1 MTDDAKRDAPTSRG
15 IPAHAWRL
23 AARRALHGFVR
34 HRGIDAAAALT
45 FYSVLAFF
53 PATLIVV
60 SVFALARGRESAADD
75 ILTLVS
81 EIAQPATVDA
91 VKGPLSQLFSVTNP
105 GIALAVG
112 TVLALWTMSGFATAF
127 GRAVNTVY
135 EVQEGRQIWKFRG
148 LMLVLA
154 VFLLIVFGALIGT
167 LLALPSAVAAAGV
180 TEPWLTAW
188 TIARVPIAVLLSAL
202 LIAVLY
208 YWTPNIRHERFR
220 WVSYGA
226 AFAIVSWSLAT
237 IGFWAYISLVGQYD
251 KIYGWLG
258 GAVVL
263 LLWLYLTNLVL
274 VLGAEVDAEVV
285 RLRQLTDGQAAESV
299 VQVPMRDTTRNLMLA
314 KQRAQDEAD
323 SRALREYVPGLT
335 ATPFS
340 RKSMREYVR
349 NQGSNAGRPCR
360 RSRRIARSH
369 RDDAPRRS
377 RGEQKGQT
385 CQEAGTTA

>member
-1 MTDDAKRDAPTSRG
+1 MIDAAKPEAPTSRG
-15 IPAHAWRL
+15 IPAHGWRL
-23 AARRALHGFVR
+23 AARRALRGFVR
-34 HRGIDAAAALT
+34 HRGIDSAAALT

-60 SVFALARGRESAADD
+60 SVFAIARGKENAADD
-75 ILTLVS
+75 ILKIVS

-154 VFLLIVFGALIGT
+154 VFLLIMFGALIGT
-167 LLALPSAVAAAGV
+167 LLALPSALGAAGV
-180 TEPWLTAW
+180 PEPWLTAW
-188 TIARVPIAVLLSAL
+188 TFARVPIAILLSAL

-208 YWTPNIRHERFR
+208 YFTPNIRHQRFR

-226 AFAIVSWSLAT
+226 VFAIVVWSLAT
-237 IGFWAYISLVGQYD
+237 VGFWVYISLVGQYD

-258 GAVVL
+258 GAIVL

-314 KQRAQDEAD
+314 KQRAEDEAD
-323 SRALREYVPGLT
+323 SRALREDS
-335 ATPFS
+335 A
-340 RKSMREYVR
+340 
-349 NQGSNAGRPCR
+349 
-360 RSRRIARSH
+360 
-369 RDDAPRRS
+369 D
-377 RGEQKGQT
+377 
-385 CQEAGTTA
+385 

>member
-1 MTDDAKRDAPTSRG
+1 MIDETGSQAPTSRG
-15 IPAHAWRL
+15 IPAKGWKL

-60 SVFALARGRESAADD
+60 SVFALARGKESAADD

-167 LLALPSAVAAAGV
+167 LLALPNAVAAAGV

-188 TIARVPIAVLLSAL
+188 AIARVPIAVLLSAL

-323 SRALREYVPGLT
+323 SRALRE
-335 ATPFS
+335 S
-340 RKSMREYVR
+340 S
-349 NQGSNAGRPCR
+349 Q
-360 RSRRIARSH
+360 
-369 RDDAPRRS
+369 D
-377 RGEQKGQT
+377 
-385 CQEAGTTA
+385 

>member
-1 MTDDAKRDAPTSRG
+1 MTDAARPDAPTSRG
-15 IPAHAWRL
+15 IPAHGWRL

-53 PATLIVV
+53 PAMLIVV
-60 SVFALARGRESAADD
+60 SVFAFARGKENAADD
-75 ILTLVS
+75 ILRFVS

-167 LLALPSAVAAAGV
+167 LLALPSAVEAAGV
-180 TEPWLTAW
+180 PEPWLTVW
-188 TIARVPIAVLLSAL
+188 SVARVPIAILLSAL

-226 AFAIVSWSLAT
+226 VFAIVVWSLAT

-314 KQRAQDEAD
+314 KQRAEDEAD
-323 SRALREYVPGLT
+323 SRSLREDS
-335 ATPFS
+335 ADS
-340 RKSMREYVR
+340 
-349 NQGSNAGRPCR
+349 
-360 RSRRIARSH
+360 
-369 RDDAPRRS
+369 
-377 RGEQKGQT
+377 
-385 CQEAGTTA
+385 